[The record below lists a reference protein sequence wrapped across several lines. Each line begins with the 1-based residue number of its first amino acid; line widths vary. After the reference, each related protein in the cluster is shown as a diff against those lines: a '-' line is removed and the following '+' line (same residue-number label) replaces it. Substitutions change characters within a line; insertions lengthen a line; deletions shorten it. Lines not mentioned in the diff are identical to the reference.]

1 MEGMDEKQ
9 IERFTNLLK
18 GERGTHVPKDFKVT
32 IKEAEMMAKDESVY
46 KQFTHKSPSMKI

>member
-1 MEGMDEKQ
+1 MDEEQ
-9 IERFTNLLK
+9 VERFTNLLK
-18 GERGTHVPKDFKVT
+18 GERGAHVPAKDFKLT